1 MKLWH
6 YLLRLLRSKRWD
18 ELPRWLRWMIVGMAA
33 VAVVLAAWA
42 LLVPV
47 ADWLARHDVGAVRGP
62 LRTMRLQTARDAARG
77 RLLTLG
83 AGLFAIGAL
92 VYTARNYRL
101 SREGQVTDRYTNAI
115 GQLGS
120 DKLDVRIGGIYALE
134 RIARDSKGD
143 HPVVIEVLTAFVREH
158 SREQW
163 PPLTDDQSDADPPP
177 RTTRPDVQAALTV
190 IGRRTTEHDS
200 QEVNLQWAI
209 LTLAHL
215 DHAHLNRAD
224 LDHAHLT
231 GAYLNDAHLN
241 DAHLNFTRLDGAHFH
256 RAYLHGAHLTDAHL
270 DGAHLGGAFL
280 NDAHLDPAY
289 LPVAFLDGAH
299 LTGAYLT
306 GAHLDHARLD
316 HARLTGA
323 HLDHARLPHARLNG
337 ADLSGAHL
345 HGAYLHGAYLHGV
358 DLTDADL
365 TGADL
370 TEARWSP
377 DVEAPEG
384 WERDTDSG
392 LLRRVG
398 GKPPESPTS

>member
-209 LTLAHL
+209 LTL
-215 DHAHLNRAD
+215 
-224 LDHAHLT
+224 
-231 GAYLNDAHLN
+231 
-241 DAHLNFTRLDGAHFH
+241 TRLDGAHFH

-270 DGAHLGGAFL
+270 DGAHLEGAFL

-323 HLDHARLPHARLNG
+323 HLDHARLDHARLNG